1 MQKLLDMLVRAREL
15 GYAVPLPDSEL
26 SAEDEFTRLVAA
38 EFDRLMQQYRTATG
52 THRRWRARLMADADV
67 LTDTLSRIGLGQFET
82 ARALD
87 VMDDLALLRMGIE
100 DMARMLEQSKAE
112 LDATIEELRRSET
125 EVRRKGEAAE
135 AATRAKSAFLANM
148 SHEIRTPLNAI
159 LGLSHLALGTDLNGR
174 QRGYLRKIEGSG
186 RVLLALVNDVLDFS
200 KIEAGRLEL
209 ESEPF
214 HPRDVVESI
223 SDMFSASVSGKPIE
237 FVTFVAPE
245 VPSTV
250 VGDPM
255 RLGQVLINLVSNAV
269 KFTEKGEIVVR
280 ISAQEV
286 TPDHVRLGFSVKDT
300 GIGIEPAAAGQL
312 FKAFTQ
318 ADGSTT
324 RKYGGTGLGLA
335 ISKSLVE
342 LMGGAIG
349 LESAPGTGSTFSF
362 SAVFG
367 QVSETDDSAMPD
379 YSAALSGKRA
389 LIVEDHDVSRQMLVE
404 YLLGFGIQCGTAET
418 AEEALD
424 KLADGLE
431 TPVDL
436 VLMDWRLPGMD
447 GIEATVRMRRD
458 ARLRAVPVLLV
469 TAHGTED
476 VWRRAMEAGVAA
488 FLVKP
493 IKQSSLF
500 NTLVDALSG
509 APRREKEAS
518 AELIKNSTSAKR
530 LAGSKVLLVEDNSIN
545 QQVATELLQRV
556 GVTVE
561 VACNGVE
568 ALNRLVE
575 SEYDAV
581 LMDVQMPLL
590 DGLSATRALRAGQWA
605 PAGDAQP
612 IVIPPARQRVP
623 VIAMTAHSIKGDR
636 EKCLAAGMDDYVKK
650 PIDVAEL
657 YRTLARYLPDRSS
670 SGSAVSPPKHRPSM
684 AAKAS
689 APPQSLSPQRLADA
703 PEPPRLPEQL
713 PGLDVQRGL
722 ARVGGDAKL
731 YLKLLAQFDRDQ
743 GSSAGRIQT
752 EIAAQDW
759 EGATRTAHTLKG
771 LAATLGMEL
780 LSKAAAEVEEAL
792 RQRREAALPSLLA
805 HLSRELYPALAS
817 LRTLLES
824 GGYASQA
831 GGTRAFT
838 GGADGQQPVP
848 PPAHAAGIPVPPGLR
863 ALVDR
868 FAEELGRNSFGS
880 ASALSAVV
888 HSWPP
893 AGEALGPV
901 EDALNRMDFPTARDA
916 FARVLPQLRSLA
928 DGGAA

>member
-112 LDATIEELRRSET
+112 LDATIEELRRSEA

-349 LESAPGTGSTFSF
+349 LQSAPGTGSTFSF

-379 YSAALSGKRA
+379 YSAALYGKRA

-518 AELIKNSTSAKR
+518 AELVKNSTSARR

-575 SEYDAV
+575 SEYEAV

-590 DGLSATRALRAGQWA
+590 DGLSATRALRAGRWA

-657 YRTLARYLPDRSS
+657 YRTLARYLPDRSP
-670 SGSAVSPPKHRPSM
+670 SGSAVSPPEHRPSM

-689 APPQSLSPQRLADA
+689 EPRQPLSPQQLPDA
-703 PEPPRLPEQL
+703 PELPRLPEQL

-722 ARVGGDAKL
+722 ARVGGDTRL

-743 GSSAGRIQT
+743 GSSAERMQN

-780 LSKAAAEVEEAL
+780 LSKAAAEVEEGM
-792 RQRREAALPSLLA
+792 RQRREAALQSLLA

-817 LRTLLES
+817 LRTLVES
-824 GGYASQA
+824 RGSASQA
-831 GGTRAFT
+831 GTTRAHT
-838 GGADGQQPVP
+838 GGAAGQQPVP
-848 PPAHAAGIPVPPGLR
+848 PPALAAGLPVPSGFS

-868 FAEELGRNSFGS
+868 LAGEIGRNSFGS